1 MYNACHP
8 LEEDRSRSA
17 LEVKSDHLGEAS
29 VKIGFVKFGFLDA
42 GSDDAH
48 GRSEGAG
55 QFCEDLVKVKQQVQ

>member
-1 MYNACHP
+1 MNNAFRP
-8 LEEDRSRSA
+8 LEGDPSGCA
-17 LEVKSDHLGEAS
+17 LEVESDHLGEAS

-48 GRSEGAG
+48 GRCEGAG